1 VKKAR
6 AMQLLRRASSLR
18 LKAMMQT
25 GNDGERKHSASFRVP
40 GLALT
45 HHPGMTGSVVHS
57 SRDDAEAHAGE
68 SSGWPFSTI

>member
-1 VKKAR
+1 
-6 AMQLLRRASSLR
+6 LWNL
-18 LKAMMQT
+18 
-25 GNDGERKHSASFRVP
+25 EIP

-68 SSGWPFSTI
+68 SNGWPFSTI